1 MQSHTKDFR
10 QGAGAALSDPK
21 IQANLEGLY
30 NGFHQA
36 RIDASD
42 QTPDWE
48 ALQDKGRAIKA
59 HTLDNLAY
67 YLELVERNVIA
78 SGGHIYFAK
87 DAEAASNYVV
97 NLAKE
102 RGIELVIKGKSMVS
116 EEMALNHR
124 LEEEGIEPVETDL
137 GEYIVQLAEET
148 PFHIIAPAIHKSRG
162 EVSELFVEKLNVPMY
177 DNIEDL
183 TREARDQLRQKFVDA
198 GMGITG
204 ANFVVAET
212 GTVTLVTNEGN
223 GRMCTSMP
231 KIHVAITGM
240 EKVVPSIED
249 LGLFLRLLIRSAT
262 GQRISSYVTTVTGPR
277 GEDEVDGPE
286 EFHLVI
292 VDNGRSK
299 MLADPNLREA
309 LYCLR
314 CGACLNACP
323 VYRKVGGHAYG
334 WVYPGP
340 IGAIVSPML
349 TNLSEAKDLPYASTL
364 CGACKEACP
373 VKINIPRMLLY
384 LRKELTQGETYPEH
398 KSVSM
403 AESTAVKGW
412 RVSVSSS
419 FMMKLSNLGGR
430 LLQLPFVR
438 GGRIER
444 LPSPLS
450 GWTKHRKFPA
460 IASKPFRTR
469 WKNIGK
475 K

>member
-67 YLELVERNVIA
+67 YLEMVERNVIA
-78 SGGHIYFAK
+78 SGGHIYFAR

-162 EVSELFVEKLNVPMY
+162 EVSELFVEKLNVPLY

-183 TREARDQLRQKFVDA
+183 TREL
-198 GMGITG
+198 
-204 ANFVVAET
+204 
-212 GTVTLVTNEGN
+212 L
-223 GRMCTSMP
+223 
-231 KIHVAITGM
+231 
-240 EKVVPSIED
+240 ED
-249 LGLFLRLLIRSAT
+249 
-262 GQRISSYVTTVTGPR
+262 
-277 GEDEVDGPE
+277 
-286 EFHLVI
+286 
-292 VDNGRSK
+292 
-299 MLADPNLREA
+299 
-309 LYCLR
+309 
-314 CGACLNACP
+314 
-323 VYRKVGGHAYG
+323 
-334 WVYPGP
+334 
-340 IGAIVSPML
+340 
-349 TNLSEAKDLPYASTL
+349 
-364 CGACKEACP
+364 
-373 VKINIPRMLLY
+373 
-384 LRKELTQGETYPEH
+384 
-398 KSVSM
+398 
-403 AESTAVKGW
+403 
-412 RVSVSSS
+412 
-419 FMMKLSNLGGR
+419 
-430 LLQLPFVR
+430 
-438 GGRIER
+438 
-444 LPSPLS
+444 
-450 GWTKHRKFPA
+450 
-460 IASKPFRTR
+460 
-469 WKNIGK
+469 
-475 K
+475 

>member
-67 YLELVERNVIA
+67 YLEMVERNVIA
-78 SGGHIYFAK
+78 SGGHIYFAR

-204 ANFVVAET
+204 ANFIVAET

-412 RVSVSSS
+412 RASVSSS
-419 FMMKLSNLGGR
+419 FMMRLSNLGGR

-438 GGRIER
+438 GGRIDR